1 MHAPDA
7 PHAPDEPSVLDALR
21 KCTSFPT
28 EKQIAK
34 KIEQSHLQGEQGEL
48 CFLEAPWD
56 AYHVEFT
63 ALDYQLPELLQA
75 FFNVLEKHKDF
86 NNARKF
92 KGVLITNKYIHELC
106 AVRLVNN
113 PKTPTA
119 GFNLICRLSGQL
131 YHQPHYFAPDASWL
145 VCSSTAVS
153 CNTNLKPNNVH
164 CLTILLKVCQTLP
177 TRPTKSTRPAKPPTN
192 PKHFCATCLTNQNNQ
207 INQINQTRQ
216 SEQGSKSI
224 TVAWDYIVANPDGL
238 P

>member
-1 MHAPDA
+1 MHKKASSKPNCTVN
-7 PHAPDEPSVLDALR
+7 HTSCTHQTHHTHQTNQALR

-113 PKTPTA
+113 TNTDRWIQFDLQAFRTA
-119 GFNLICRLSGQL
+119 L
-131 YHQPHYFAPDASWL
+131 PPASL
-145 VCSSTAVS
+145 LRARRKLAGLQQYCSVM
-153 CNTNLKPNNVH
+153 
-164 CLTILLKVCQTLP
+164 
-177 TRPTKSTRPAKPPTN
+177 
-192 PKHFCATCLTNQNNQ
+192 
-207 INQINQTRQ
+207 
-216 SEQGSKSI
+216 
-224 TVAWDYIVANPDGL
+224 
-238 P
+238 